1 MDELEEWSALEPPF
15 QKNKINFISHWM
27 EQTSINIPVQIFP
40 DFKSLEPADALLLDA
55 AHKTTANAYAPYS
68 NFRVGAAIRLI
79 NGQILTG
86 SNQENA
92 SYPTGIC
99 AERVTLSAA
108 SATYPGIA
116 ITSLALTYINESGD
130 SNHPISPCGICRQT
144 LAEYEQ
150 RFGQAIRLILGGSS
164 GKIYIINRATDLLP
178 FAFSSQEL
186 KSH

>member
-1 MDELEEWSALEPPF
+1 M
-15 QKNKINFISHWM
+15 K
-27 EQTSINIPVQIFP
+27 QTSINIPVQIFP
-40 DFKSLEPADALLLDA
+40 DSKTLDPADSLLLDA
-55 AHKTTANAYAPYS
+55 AHKATGDAYAPYS
-68 NFRVGAAIRLI
+68 KFRVGVAVRLD

-92 SYPTGIC
+92 SFPAGIC

-108 SATYPGIA
+108 SAAFPGKA
-116 ITSLALTYINESGD
+116 VTDLALTYINETGS

-150 RFGQAIRLILGGSS
+150 RFGRPIRLILGGIS
-164 GKIYIINRATDLLP
+164 GEIYIINRATDLLP

-186 KSH
+186 NPR